1 MATAVVSALSGRPA
15 RHDIA
20 MTGEITLRGRVLP
33 IGGVKEKVLGA
44 VRSGIKTIILPKDN
58 EPDLE
63 DLPKEVRDMLE
74 VFVVQDL
81 GEVLALTLRGSFREG
96 RLSFS
101 EPIEEPELA
110 GVR

>member
-1 MATAVVSALSGRPA
+1 
-15 RHDIA
+15 

-44 VRSGIKTIILPKDN
+44 VRSGISTIILPKDN

-63 DLPKEVRDMLE
+63 DLPKEVRDTLE
-74 VFVVQDL
+74 VFLVQDL

-96 RLSFS
+96 RLSFG
-101 EPIEEPELA
+101 EQPVEEPELA
-110 GVR
+110 GTR